1 VVESENKN
9 DSIAA
14 SPTGFIAKVSFQSPL
29 VSFGRVQMALGMSEH
44 LGMILPVKREDV
56 AGTVD
61 VLFIAKVL
69 FIVDVG
75 FKEIVVGLVPI
86 VVLGTRGVVEAA
98 KVSRLVMA
106 VLFREPEVFVIH
118 PDGKTLEHSVSVE
131 KEGVAT
137 VPVPFPYGTPIWV
150 LPEIGCAVAVLTI
163 TAGVVAAAAAAA
175 AAPPTLDT
183 SAELMA
189 PVDDATAK
197 AVSVS
202 VSVLVCSRRVL
213 D

>member
-1 VVESENKN
+1 
-9 DSIAA
+9 
-14 SPTGFIAKVSFQSPL
+14 
-29 VSFGRVQMALGMSEH
+29 MALGMSEH

-69 FIVDVG
+69 FIVDVR

-86 VVLGTRGVVEAA
+86 VVLGTRGVVEAV
-98 KVSRLVMA
+98 KVLRLVMA
-106 VLFREPEVFVIH
+106 VLFREPEAFVIH
-118 PDGKTLEHSVSVE
+118 PDGKTLEHSVLVE

-137 VPVPFPYGTPIWV
+137 VPVPFPYGAPIWV

-175 AAPPTLDT
+175 PPPPPPPPTLAT

-202 VSVLVCSRRVL
+202 VLVCSRTVWISFISVGQPSDTSLEGRGKGIEM
-213 D
+213 

>member
-1 VVESENKN
+1 
-9 DSIAA
+9 
-14 SPTGFIAKVSFQSPL
+14 
-29 VSFGRVQMALGMSEH
+29 MALGMSEH

-61 VLFIAKVL
+61 VLFIAKVP

-86 VVLGTRGVVEAA
+86 VVLGTRGVVEVA

-106 VLFREPEVFVIH
+106 VLFREPEAFVIH
-118 PDGKTLEHSVSVE
+118 PDGKTLEHPVLVE

-137 VPVPFPYGTPIWV
+137 VPVPLPYGAPIWV

-163 TAGVVAAAAAAA
+163 TAGVVAAAAAA
-175 AAPPTLDT
+175 PPTLGT

-189 PVDDATAK
+189 PVDDAMAK

-202 VSVLVCSRRVL
+202 VSVCSRRVL

>member
-1 VVESENKN
+1 
-9 DSIAA
+9 
-14 SPTGFIAKVSFQSPL
+14 
-29 VSFGRVQMALGMSEH
+29 MSEH

-106 VLFREPEVFVIH
+106 VLFREPEAFVIH
-118 PDGKTLEHSVSVE
+118 PDGKTLEHPVSVE

-137 VPVPFPYGTPIWV
+137 VPVPFPYGAPIWV

-163 TAGVVAAAAAAA
+163 TAGVVVAAAAA
-175 AAPPTLDT
+175 AAPTLGT

>member
-1 VVESENKN
+1 
-9 DSIAA
+9 
-14 SPTGFIAKVSFQSPL
+14 
-29 VSFGRVQMALGMSEH
+29 MSEH

-98 KVSRLVMA
+98 NVSRLVMA
-106 VLFREPEVFVIH
+106 VLFREPEAFVIH
-118 PDGKTLEHSVSVE
+118 PDGKTLEHSVLVE

-137 VPVPFPYGTPIWV
+137 VPVPFPYGAPIWV

>member
-1 VVESENKN
+1 
-9 DSIAA
+9 
-14 SPTGFIAKVSFQSPL
+14 
-29 VSFGRVQMALGMSEH
+29 MALGMSEH
-44 LGMILPVKREDV
+44 LGMILPVKSEDV

-106 VLFREPEVFVIH
+106 VLFREPEAFVIH

-137 VPVPFPYGTPIWV
+137 LPVPFPYGAPI
-150 LPEIGCAVAVLTI
+150 
-163 TAGVVAAAAAAA
+163 
-175 AAPPTLDT
+175 
-183 SAELMA
+183 
-189 PVDDATAK
+189 
-197 AVSVS
+197 
-202 VSVLVCSRRVL
+202 
-213 D
+213 

>member
-1 VVESENKN
+1 
-9 DSIAA
+9 
-14 SPTGFIAKVSFQSPL
+14 
-29 VSFGRVQMALGMSEH
+29 MAFGMSEH

-86 VVLGTRGVVEAA
+86 VVLRTRGVVEAA
-98 KVSRLVMA
+98 KVPRLVMA
-106 VLFREPEVFVIH
+106 VLVREPEAFVIH
-118 PDGKTLEHSVSVE
+118 PDGKSLEHSVSVE

-137 VPVPFPYGTPIWV
+137 VPMPFPYDAPIWV
-150 LPEIGCAVAVLTI
+150 LPEIGCAVAVLTV
-163 TAGVVAAAAAAA
+163 TAGVVAAAAAVAA
-175 AAPPTLDT
+175 ADAPPTLGT

-202 VSVLVCSRRVL
+202 VSVCSRRGL

>member
-1 VVESENKN
+1 
-9 DSIAA
+9 
-14 SPTGFIAKVSFQSPL
+14 
-29 VSFGRVQMALGMSEH
+29 MSEH

-75 FKEIVVGLVPI
+75 FKEIVVRLVPI

-106 VLFREPEVFVIH
+106 VLFREPEAFVIH

-131 KEGVAT
+131 NEGVAT
-137 VPVPFPYGTPIWV
+137 VPVPFPYGAPIWV

-163 TAGVVAAAAAAA
+163 TAGVVAAAAAAP
-175 AAPPTLDT
+175 PPTLDT

-189 PVDDATAK
+189 SVDDATAK